1 MTLNSSETKTILIV
15 GGGLGG
21 SALAQLLQQELSSSI
36 QSDLKMG
43 CIGSYMKTG
52 KNQQIRSD
60 SEIRNPIVSY
70 SRIRYAKKNLD
81 NFLNSSVGSVNSSE
95 TQSPTGFPRLDTLD
109 DDQLSLHGIIDRQN
123 SDAGITLEAATAQV
137 DHSGHRIP
145 LDTPG
150 NMQ

>member
-1 MTLNSSETKTILIV
+1 
-15 GGGLGG
+15 
-21 SALAQLLQQELSSSI
+21 
-36 QSDLKMG
+36 
-43 CIGSYMKTG
+43 
-52 KNQQIRSD
+52 
-60 SEIRNPIVSY
+60 
-70 SRIRYAKKNLD
+70 
-81 NFLNSSVGSVNSSE
+81 
-95 TQSPTGFPRLDTLD
+95 DTLD